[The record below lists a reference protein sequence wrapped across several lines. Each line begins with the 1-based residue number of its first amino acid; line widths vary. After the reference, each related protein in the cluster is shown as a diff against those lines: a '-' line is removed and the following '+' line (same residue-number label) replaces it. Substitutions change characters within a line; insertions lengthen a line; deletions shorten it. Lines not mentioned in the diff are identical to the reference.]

1 MLAIQ
6 PVDDSGLTVLSS
18 MLKLLRNQK
27 PVYKAIGKA
36 MVPVIDKRF
45 ETKLDPA
52 GVRWAPWAE
61 STRAQREA
69 EGFGTLMEHYG
80 EERKSLTANVDS
92 TGVEI
97 GFGEDI
103 FYARLHEQ
111 IDTTRK
117 EVGKM
122 PRRGILFN
130 SRFGGLSESDSKVV
144 LTAILNTFESNL
156 KASA

>member
-6 PVDDSGLTVLSS
+6 PTDDSGLTVLSS
-18 MLKLLRNQK
+18 MLRLLRNQR

-61 STRAQREA
+61 STRAEREA
-69 EGFGTLMEHYG
+69 EGVGTLMEHYSDMRRG
-80 EERKSLTANVDS
+80 LQANADA

-97 GFGEDI
+97 GFDV

-111 IDTTRK
+111 IDTSKK

-122 PRRGILFN
+122 PRRGLLFK

-144 LTAILNTFESNL
+144 LNAVLSTFESTL
-156 KASA
+156 KAAA